1 MGEAERRGSVLV
13 EFALVALVL
22 YLILAATMDLSRSVL
37 AGQVIQSA
45 ADTLARE
52 LAEAPLPPTATFE
65 QALEC
70 DYVKTRIFDE
80 SALVIDL
87 DAHPPGE
94 ALDAYFET
102 LPVVNQVLR
111 PVMIVERVGE
121 ATLLRYP
128 GALFSDGQGGYA
140 VRIPQI
146 LARDEGGVETELAWH
161 RVVEEMPSAS
171 GGSLFGVDAPGDQ
184 PPMVAVRI
192 LYPYQAAAMS
202 AFDPN
207 GSGKPLEDFIEA
219 DDSQA
224 SGPAE
229 PGLAAVGGDD
239 PGPYAGPLGLGWHY
253 AFGVDPDTGE
263 PRKVRP
269 FRKLLRAQAVRW
281 RTIYDLTDS
290 SCLP

>member
-1 MGEAERRGSVLV
+1 MLV

-52 LAEAPLPPTATFE
+52 LAEAPLPPTATLE
-65 QALEC
+65 EALEC

-80 SALVIDL
+80 AALVIDL
-87 DAHPPGE
+87 TEHPPGE
-94 ALDAYFET
+94 ALDAYFDT
-102 LPVVNQVLR
+102 LPVVNQMLR
-111 PVMIVERVGE
+111 PVMITERMGD
-121 ATLLRYP
+121 TLLLRYP
-128 GALFSDGQGGYA
+128 GALFTDGEGAYA
-140 VRIPQI
+140 VRIPEV
-146 LARDEGGVETELAWH
+146 LARDEGGAETDLAWH
-161 RVVEEMPSAS
+161 RVVEEIPSAS

-184 PPMVAVRI
+184 PPTVAVRI
-192 LYPYQAAAMS
+192 LYPYQAATMS

-207 GSGKPLEDFIEA
+207 GSGKPFEDFIEA

-224 SGPAE
+224 SGPSE
-229 PGLAAVGGDD
+229 PGLTAVGGE
-239 PGPYAGPLGLGWHY
+239 GAGAYAGPLGLGWHY
-253 AFGVDPDTGE
+253 AFGLDPDTGE

-281 RTIYDLTDS
+281 RTIYDITQA